1 VARFKERLFLSRLT
15 DQSRWLVAAYG
26 LAALG
31 ALCVGILQF
40 RHGIVH
46 LLDTVTYWSGT
57 EATTNGHPF
66 TTNLAPS
73 FSNFSA
79 IEFLERSGRLP
90 FVDFPVGYPLVAG
103 TIGIVIGSHHAM
115 ELLCVIALIGV
126 AIAFIAG
133 AHRSKDSKIASIV
146 LGATGILITIS
157 PAMRLVTQGALSEP
171 LFCAVALWLVI
182 ALAKFRSNGKWTPVV
197 ALSIAAGLLRFI
209 GAPLAILAGWERYQK
224 TGRKLSSLIWTIA
237 MMAPAALNILLASAA
252 GGGHN
257 AGWRGLG
264 RIDIEVFVRSIG
276 GWFDAKQGDLRRTYF
291 TSEGPSWWS
300 WLVAITW
307 LAIIILALYS
317 IVRRRHFLTATAE
330 LALGAAAIISA
341 GLVAGMMGFDAL
353 VIADNRLML
362 PTGILTL
369 AAVVWSAHDF
379 VNKQKGARLPQSIA
393 SASVALI
400 LFALFAVRP
409 WNITES
415 FSDSS
420 ELKPYSIAAL
430 QSGAKI
436 IITNDADA
444 VHWDTGLP
452 AAYAPL
458 PVKALTGE
466 SQDVT
471 ALYEALPC
479 ALLQHDGA
487 VVLSDA
493 MTFSGADIGLL
504 AQQVDSGR
512 LTLEEFDGASVYF
525 ATATAC
531 N

>member
-1 VARFKERLFLSRLT
+1 
-15 DQSRWLVAAYG
+15 
-26 LAALG
+26 
-31 ALCVGILQF
+31 
-40 RHGIVH
+40 
-46 LLDTVTYWSGT
+46 
-57 EATTNGHPF
+57 
-66 TTNLAPS
+66 
-73 FSNFSA
+73 
-79 IEFLERSGRLP
+79 
-90 FVDFPVGYPLVAG
+90 
-103 TIGIVIGSHHAM
+103 M
-115 ELLCVIALIGV
+115 
-126 AIAFIAG
+126 
-133 AHRSKDSKIASIV
+133 
-146 LGATGILITIS
+146 
-157 PAMRLVTQGALSEP
+157 
-171 LFCAVALWLVI
+171 
-182 ALAKFRSNGKWTPVV
+182 
-197 ALSIAAGLLRFI
+197 
-209 GAPLAILAGWERYQK
+209 
-224 TGRKLSSLIWTIA
+224 A

-291 TSEGPSWWS
+291 TNEGPSWWS
-300 WLVAITW
+300 WLVAIAW

-379 VNKQKGARLPQSIA
+379 VSKQQSVRLTQSIA
-393 SASVALI
+393 SAMVALI

-409 WNITES
+409 WNISES
-415 FSDSS
+415 FSDRS

-466 SQDVT
+466 AQDVI

-479 ALLQHDGA
+479 ALLQHNGV

-504 AQQVDSGR
+504 TQQVDSGR

-525 ATATAC
+525 PSNTAC
-531 N
+531 D